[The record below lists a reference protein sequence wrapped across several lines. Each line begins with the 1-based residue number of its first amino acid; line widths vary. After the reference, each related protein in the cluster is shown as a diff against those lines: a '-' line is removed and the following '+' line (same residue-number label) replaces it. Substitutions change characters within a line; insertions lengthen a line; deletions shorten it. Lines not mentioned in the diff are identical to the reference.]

1 MELEIDFSALW
12 RQARRVSENIVPFDW
27 SASVVLDPIDIQLSR
42 GKEVQ
47 LEDLDV
53 VNGLLSVEGRQVL
66 LFIPDQHAPVD
77 VVQASPERG
86 KRFHVADCK
95 TLEDM
100 RSRGRFQRYVATNKL
115 DGVFSI
121 TGEDSSGRYQE
132 VESELRVCMNCLE
145 AVNYRDYAYKAQG
158 ARRKEWAGFEIAEF
172 FNTFS
177 TSFRYLPRD
186 IAPRPGSGMYT
197 EDWAQISAGIRAR
210 CGFRCDDCG
219 LDLSAHRNLLHV
231 HHINGVKSDN
241 SAVNLR
247 PLCADCHRKQPFHER
262 MFVGAADMAIITRLR
277 REQKLVGSDWDAVL
291 KLADLSVHGAI
302 SHARHK
308 GFDPP
313 EIGYEFAGSDG
324 RVIAEVEA
332 AWPARKIAICI
343 ADKPGIP
350 GWTMLSGAEFMKRY

>member
-1 MELEIDFSALW
+1 MELEIDLSALW

-27 SASVVLDPIDIQLSR
+27 SASVVLDPIDIQLSE

-47 LEDLDV
+47 LDDLDV

-66 LFIPDQHAPVD
+66 LFIPDQYAPVD
-77 VVQASPERG
+77 VVQASPEKG

-100 RSRGRFQRYVATNKL
+100 RSRGRFERYVATNRL

-121 TGEDSSGRYQE
+121 TGKDTSGRYRD
-132 VESELRVCMNCLE
+132 VESELRVCMNCLQ

-158 ARRKEWAGFEIAEF
+158 ARRKEWIGFEIAEF

-186 IAPRPGSGMYT
+186 IAPRPGSGTYT
-197 EDWAQISAGIRAR
+197 EDWAQISAEIRSR

-231 HHINGVKSDN
+231 HHVNGVKSDN
-241 SAVNLR
+241 SAGNLR

-262 MFVGAADMAIITRLR
+262 MFVNARDMAIITRLR
-277 REQKLVGSDWDAVL
+277 REQRLIRDDWDAVL

-313 EIGYEFAGSDG
+313 EIGYEFAGRDG
-324 RVIAEVEA
+324 TVIAEVEA
-332 AWPARKIAICI
+332 AWPTQKIAICI
-343 ADKPGIP
+343 ADRPGIP
-350 GWTMLSGAEFMKRY
+350 GWTMLSGAEFMQRY